1 MNEAAKY
8 EGYKKKL
15 DGICDENDLVYSLNT
30 KTYPITLTIRPLQGI
45 AEQMSM
51 LEMADEKPFNSP
63 DASIVFFV
71 KDGDLIYKMSERF
84 TIGDAL
90 FSKIKNLLR
99 NLHFTYLQMFHRDVT
114 EKDLLRQPY
123 APTAP
128 TDTNEPITEPL
139 EEYEDEEDAADEET
153 ETETPDFPDDM
164 LEDEDD
170 E

>member
-1 MNEAAKY
+1 MNESAKY

-15 DGICDENDLVYSLNT
+15 DGICDENDLIYTLNT
-30 KTYPITLTIRPLQGI
+30 KTYPITLTIRPLQGV

-90 FSKIKNLLR
+90 FGKIRNLFR
-99 NLHFTYLQMFHRDVT
+99 NLHATYLQMFHRDVT

-128 TDTNEPITEPL
+128 TDTNEPYEEPL
-139 EEYEDEEDAADEET
+139 EEYEEDEDEGDA
-153 ETETPDFPDDM
+153 TETPDFPDDM
-164 LEDEDD
+164 LEEDND
-170 E
+170 G